1 MSGRGRGR
9 GRGRSFGRGGRFFPN
24 QSFVRKNNEAPIT
37 SSSNKWVRTATD
49 AAATAID
56 QRPVDDSEADNVK
69 EIDEDVKTEE
79 TITQSSSD
87 VNPPE
92 NLLERRGKHK
102 LVMKKDDD
110 SSTLSNKKKLV
121 TGDSGKFSWKRK
133 SADSS
138 QEPPTS
144 AVQREINSTE
154 TISKPSHH
162 NLKRKRSD
170 KIPHGPRRICLSST
184 TAGEVK
190 DADDQIVEQPTQ
202 KTLTDFQY
210 NNISARGR
218 GGRGRGK
225 TMGLIRVKP
234 KNPSDTPIC
243 PTFSRGLPC
252 NNAKCTLRHDVA
264 TEASRPMCVFFQ
276 RNGMCSRGDDCPF
289 KHVKISW
296 DAEICPMFDKLGY
309 CEDESCVLRH
319 VASSK
324 KSKPN
329 NAIDKR

>member
-24 QSFVRKNNEAPIT
+24 QSFVRKNNVAPA
-37 SSSNKWVRTATD
+37 SSSNKWVRPATATD
-49 AAATAID
+49 
-56 QRPVDDSEADNVK
+56 QQPVDDIEANNVK
-69 EIDEDVKTEE
+69 EIDGDVKTEE
-79 TITQSSSD
+79 TITQLSSD
-87 VNPPE
+87 VNPSE

-102 LVMKKDDD
+102 LVMKKDDL
-110 SSTLSNKKKLV
+110 STLPNKKKSA
-121 TGDSGKFSWKRK
+121 TADSGNFSWKRK

-144 AVQREINSTE
+144 AVQRETKSTE
-154 TISKPSHH
+154 TTISKPSHH

-170 KIPHGPRRICLSST
+170 KIPRGPRRICLSSA
-184 TAGEVK
+184 TAGEVR
-190 DADDQIVEQPTQ
+190 DAYDQIVEQPTQ

-276 RNGMCSRGDDCPF
+276 RNGMCSKGDDCPF
-289 KHVKISW
+289 KL
-296 DAEICPMFDKLGY
+296 AGM
-309 CEDESCVLRH
+309 
-319 VASSK
+319 
-324 KSKPN
+324 PN
-329 NAIDKR
+329 SVQRLIN

>member
-1 MSGRGRGR
+1 M
-9 GRGRSFGRGGRFFPN
+9 
-24 QSFVRKNNEAPIT
+24 RKNNEAPT
-37 SSSNKWVRTATD
+37 SSSNKWVRPATATD
-49 AAATAID
+49 
-56 QRPVDDSEADNVK
+56 QQPVDDSEANNVK
-69 EIDEDVKTEE
+69 EIDQDVKTEK

-87 VNPPE
+87 VKPSE

-102 LVMKKDDD
+102 LVMKKDD
-110 SSTLSNKKKLV
+110 SSTLSNKKKSV
-121 TGDSGKFSWKRK
+121 TGDSGNFSWKRK

-144 AVQREINSTE
+144 AVQRETKSTE

-162 NLKRKRSD
+162 LKRKRSD
-170 KIPHGPRRICLSST
+170 KIPHGPRRICLSSA
-184 TAGEVK
+184 TAGEGK
-190 DADDQIVEQPTQ
+190 DADFQIIEQPTQ

-210 NNISARGR
+210 NNISARGS

-276 RNGMCSRGDDCPF
+276 RNGMCSKGDDCPF